1 MHSRI
6 AGLALLLLLAGVQS
20 AQAAITDFPLSS
32 GVTAPGGITTGPDGN
47 LWVALSG
54 TDRLARVTPTG
65 TVTEFVV
72 PAGRE
77 PFEITSF
84 GGSVWFTERTDDRI
98 GRINPN
104 AGTDAGIQGS
114 IVEFAVPG
122 SGSRPTDIAA
132 GSDGA
137 LWFTQSGGDQIGRIT
152 TIGTVTNE
160 FSVPGTGSRPHG
172 IAAGPDGA
180 LWFTQPGSGEV
191 ARLTTA
197 GVITEFPV
205 PSVPGT
211 SSRPGAITTGPDG
224 ELWFVD
230 PGTDHVRRITTAG
243 AQSQFAAPVG
253 SRLEGIAAGPD
264 GNLWVTEERL
274 GKIARMTTSGAVS
287 EFSTASVAS
296 GPSDIAV
303 GPDGALWF
311 SQRFAGRIGRITTDS
326 TPDVPPAGPPAPSGG
341 AATPGP
347 AGPAAQAKLVLV
359 AFQVTP
365 SRPRAGRRL
374 KVRFAITD
382 GASVVLQVKR
392 GRAAARTVARKTVTR
407 AGIQTL
413 AWNGKIG
420 RRAAPRGLYT
430 LTVQATKDGQSVSS
444 RLRVRLR

>member
-1 MHSRI
+1 MRSRI
-6 AGLALLLLLAGVQS
+6 AGLALLLLLAGAPS

-72 PAGRE
+72 PRE
-77 PFEITSF
+77 PFEITSS
-84 GGSVWFTERTDDRI
+84 GGSVWFTEPTGDRI
-98 GRINPN
+98 GRINPS
-104 AGTDAGIQGS
+104 AGTDAGIQAS
-114 IVEFAVPG
+114 IVEFTVPG

-132 GSDGA
+132 GPDGA

-152 TIGTVTNE
+152 TAGVITSE
-160 FSVPGTGSRPHG
+160 FPVPGAGSRPHG
-172 IAAGPDGA
+172 IAAGSDGA

-191 ARLTTA
+191 ARLTTG

-205 PSVPGT
+205 SSLPGAGA
-211 SSRPGAITTGPDG
+211 RPGAITTGPDG

-230 PGTDHVRRITTAG
+230 PGTDHVRRITTTG
-243 AQSQFAAPVG
+243 VQSQFAAPVG

-264 GNLWVTEERL
+264 GNLWVTEERS

-296 GPSDIAV
+296 GPSDIAA

-326 TPDVPPAGPPAPSGG
+326 TPDAPPAEPPAPTGG
-341 AATPGP
+341 PGP
-347 AGPAAQAKLVLV
+347 PGSAGPAAQPKLVLV

-382 GASVVLQVKR
+382 AADVALQVKR
-392 GRAAARTVARKTVTR
+392 GRAAARTVARKKVTR

-430 LTVQATKDGQSVSS
+430 VTVQATRDGQTVRS